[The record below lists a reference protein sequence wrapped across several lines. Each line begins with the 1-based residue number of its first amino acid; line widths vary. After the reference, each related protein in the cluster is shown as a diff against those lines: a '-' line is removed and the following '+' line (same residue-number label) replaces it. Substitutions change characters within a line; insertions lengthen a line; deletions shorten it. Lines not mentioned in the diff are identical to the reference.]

1 MIDWTQMRTADQI
14 AAEAQ
19 AELRAR
25 IVAAIDARVE
35 TQARALGYNSAATLA
50 SYVASTTPDWAREAQ
65 AFVAW
70 RDAVWLA
77 AFQHD
82 EVVAGGKA
90 PATAEAALAAL
101 PEWGAQ

>member
-1 MIDWTQMRTADQI
+1 MSAERALNVVQMPGAGVL
-14 AAEAQ
+14 AGLEA
-19 AELRAR
+19 L
-25 IVAAIDARVE
+25 IDARVE
-35 TQARALGYNSAATLA
+35 AQAQALGYNSAATLA